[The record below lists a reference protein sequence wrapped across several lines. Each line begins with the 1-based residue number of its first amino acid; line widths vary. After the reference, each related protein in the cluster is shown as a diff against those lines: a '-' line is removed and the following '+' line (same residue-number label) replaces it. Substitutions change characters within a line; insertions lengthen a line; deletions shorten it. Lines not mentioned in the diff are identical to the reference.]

1 MNKLKVISL
10 LTILFLPGLVLS
22 GCRTLLKFRYE
33 MKQPA
38 EETPSGLIRFL
49 EKNDFPVH
57 SQYVFRD
64 STAWLKAMRNETI
77 RKNMM
82 SFLIFDH
89 VGRLLE
95 KDTNKCQWAGY
106 DVIQSL
112 NRDSVCHLSGDL
124 RLDDILSCII
134 PMTTPELLPE
144 SSPDFTVVITWA
156 KFLGKYNQ
164 RLFVLEKAVKE
175 NHTARIRLLYLNID
189 MQKSW
194 GLVSRQKISVN

>member
-1 MNKLKVISL
+1 MNKLKMISL

-33 MKQPA
+33 MRQPA
-38 EETPSGLIRFL
+38 EETLSGLIRFL

-89 VGRLLE
+89 AGRLLE
-95 KDTNKCQWAGY
+95 NDTNKCQWAGY
-106 DVIQSL
+106 DVIKSL
-112 NRDSVCHLSGDL
+112 NPDSVYRLSTEL
-124 RLDDILSCII
+124 KLENIQNNII
-134 PMTTPELLPE
+134 PMTWAEPLPE
-144 SSPDFTVVITWA
+144 FLPDFTVVITWA

-164 RLFVLEKAVKE
+164 RLFVLEKAVRE
-175 NHTARIRLLYLNID
+175 NHTARLRLLYLNID
-189 MQKSW
+189 MQKNW